1 MWTDAGE
8 LPRVTPSWRF
18 ESLSGGTSSRFWP
31 VILVCPVHSSR
42 LVYLRIL
49 PPVRRHLLAK
59 MDFTEQCM
67 GREHPLTDPLA
78 SEELLCACVVGQVS

>member
-8 LPRVTPSWRF
+8 HPRVTPSWQF
-18 ESLSGGTSSRFWP
+18 ESLSRGTSRFWP

-42 LVYLRIL
+42 LVYLGIL

-59 MDFTEQCM
+59 MDFTEQRM